1 MNTGTLTI
9 ESDMIIKVCESPV
22 SDTCLYTQRSGQ
34 KEVTF
39 SRKCKA
45 FCTYWNATG
54 TPIESELPNLPTSP
68 SRWHHY
74 FNTLIWN
81 QHQAHQL
88 KALSEDLII
97 NLMIIR
103 NPSTMPTSRRHAT
116 TENHATVMQ
125 IQSTECSIA
134 CCHWVENM
142 DVLNILNTKYQSFL
156 EVARKLEV
164 HRGVGWR
171 KMKQNKTEKQPRQE
185 RNVFLK

>member
-1 MNTGTLTI
+1 MKAGTLTI

-22 SDTCLYTQRSGQ
+22 LHTCLSTQHSGQ

-45 FCTYWNATG
+45 FCIYWNATG
-54 TPIESELPNLPTSP
+54 MPIESELSNLPTSP

-116 TENHATVMQ
+116 MENHTRVVQ
-125 IQSTECSIA
+125 IQSIECSTA
-134 CCHWVENM
+134 CHWVENM
-142 DVLNILNTKYQSFL
+142 DVLNILTQNTRAF
-156 EVARKLEV
+156 
-164 HRGVGWR
+164 
-171 KMKQNKTEKQPRQE
+171 
-185 RNVFLK
+185 